1 MWFRPGQM
9 DTDRFRVSSF
19 KNRMRRFKSPVKSIE
34 TPSTDEVDEDVDAK
48 QMSNVDDDNLIIQRS
63 PSGRRLSKTDKD
75 KTLLTDRKFKNNRV
89 VKSSSKG
96 KITDLEKRDSLKSR
110 SNRKISAPPVLDTVE
125 ATATVIVAPKKNV
138 RSHSNL
144 NLNALLRYR
153 LSNKKLSHAEIDRMR
168 RKSITSKQ
176 DKKRNSIDVDKGD
189 RSDVDSSTNGN
200 NNDDDDEEVFHSC
213 EEPEIP
219 KKTSPSLGARV
230 AAHFNEQKTKKNK
243 KKRKTSR
250 ASLYSQN
257 SFGKCSILTPIIC
270 SSAKTSS
277 KNRKLTCHG
286 NLTIFF
292 PFNFQIAPHP
302 LQLFANHLTD
312 DQILATVQLLKVQLN
327 LRMLIRWILTQ
338 MRRTLNQHIA
348 MGKFNV
354 FT

>member
-19 KNRMRRFKSPVKSIE
+19 KNRMRRFKSPVKIE
-34 TPSTDEVDEDVDAK
+34 TASNDEIDEDVDAK
-48 QMSNVDDDNLIIQRS
+48 KTPKIDNDNLIIRS

-75 KTLLTDRKFKNNRV
+75 KILLTDRKFKTNRV

-96 KITDLEKRDSLKSR
+96 KITDLEKRDSLKGR
-110 SNRKISAPPVLDTVE
+110 TNRKISAPPVLDTVE

-168 RKSITSKQ
+168 RKSITSNSAKT
-176 DKKRNSIDVDKGD
+176 DKKPNNVDVDESDK
-189 RSDVDSSTNGN
+189 SDVSSYVNG
-200 NNDDDDEEVFHSC
+200 NDDDDEEVFHSC
-213 EEPEIP
+213 EEPEIT

-250 ASLYSQN
+250 ASLYSQS
-257 SFGKCSILTPIIC
+257 SFGNC
-270 SSAKTSS
+270 
-277 KNRKLTCHG
+277 
-286 NLTIFF
+286 
-292 PFNFQIAPHP
+292 
-302 LQLFANHLTD
+302 
-312 DQILATVQLLKVQLN
+312 
-327 LRMLIRWILTQ
+327 LI
-338 MRRTLNQHIA
+338 N
-348 MGKFNV
+348 
-354 FT
+354 